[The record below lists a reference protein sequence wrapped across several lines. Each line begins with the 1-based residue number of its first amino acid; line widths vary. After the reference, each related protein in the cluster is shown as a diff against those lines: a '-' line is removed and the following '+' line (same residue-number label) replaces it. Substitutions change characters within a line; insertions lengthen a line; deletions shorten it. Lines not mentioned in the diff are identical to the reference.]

1 MNLEEFISQFGEQ
14 RTHEFAIT
22 ESVYSAFQQCSG
34 DANPLHVNGDY
45 ATSKGFAGK
54 VMYGNI
60 LNSFVS
66 YFVGMCMPIPE
77 VMLLKQDILYLQ
89 PLYLGDS
96 VNMTVSIAESFPKFN
111 MLEFKFSFKR
121 DNTLVARGHFQIK
134 LL

>member
-1 MNLEEFISQFGEQ
+1 MNIEEFISQFGEQ

-22 ESVYSAFQQCSG
+22 ESVYSAFQQCSR
-34 DANPLHVNGDY
+34 DLNPLHVNGDY
-45 ATSKGFAGK
+45 AASKGFSGR

-89 PLYLGDS
+89 PLYFGDS
-96 VNMTVSIAESFPKFN
+96 VNMAVSIAESFPKFN

>member
-1 MNLEEFISQFGEQ
+1 MNLDEFISQFGEQ
-14 RTHEFAIT
+14 RTHEFTIT
-22 ESVYSAFQQCSG
+22 ESVYAAFQQCSG
-34 DANPLHVNGDY
+34 DMNPLHVDGAY
-45 ATSKGFAGK
+45 ATSKGFSGR

-89 PLYLGDS
+89 PL
-96 VNMTVSIAESFPKFN
+96 FPKFN